1 MTKEELNIQK
11 QVGKSNPF
19 SVPEGYFEQLQEQL
33 MESLPEKQPH
43 EKEWLEPT
51 WWQKVRPL
59 VYLAAMFVGA
69 ALIMRVATVNL
80 VPGAQ
85 TAMPDEQEDEMQ
97 YIANVIDES
106 MIDDYSLYLYLTDEE
121 QEREP

>member
-1 MTKEELNIQK
+1 MAEGTPEL
-11 QVGKSNPF
+11 
-19 SVPEGYFEQLQEQL
+19 
-33 MESLPEKQPH
+33 
-43 EKEWLEPT
+43 
-51 WWQKVRPL
+51 
-59 VYLAAMFVGA
+59 YLAAMFVGA

>member
-51 WWQKVRPL
+51 WWQKVRPNCIWPPCL
-59 VYLAAMFVGA
+59 
-69 ALIMRVATVNL
+69 
-80 VPGAQ
+80 
-85 TAMPDEQEDEMQ
+85 
-97 YIANVIDES
+97 
-106 MIDDYSLYLYLTDEE
+106 
-121 QEREP
+121 